1 MFSITARMDTKNRSL
16 NEDTKSRL
24 SKNSPSEEPQK
35 GVKKKFVWPPPK
47 IFDNN
52 QNNSI
57 KSEEK
62 AGKDNLHFEIK
73 GEDNLNIEGVISSNE
88 GSTFVDVKHF
98 LSKENDFCAKIE
110 RIDENQWF

>member
-35 GVKKKFVWPPPK
+35 GVKKKFIWLPPK
-47 IFDNN
+47 IFDDN

-62 AGKDNLHFEIK
+62 VNKKKKTYCSPIDINAE
-73 GEDNLNIEGVISSNE
+73 ESRES
-88 GSTFVDVKHF
+88 
-98 LSKENDFCAKIE
+98 SKENGFLD
-110 RIDENQWF
+110 DYL